1 MSLEVRRTA
10 APPFESQQNQNM
22 LCQVLTNDFKTRGLG
37 ALSPEEGGRLSRMV
51 SHYAKEVKRVQ
62 GAQPITILNKE
73 VLKACA
79 KQIIVS
85 RQETTAA
92 PIRSLALVDEDAVDE
107 DEGDIVAALGMSNQ
121 SSTTAPDNLFQDT
134 SKRFEVMQQS
144 RNDLMKRDTPNPPDF
159 RVSLEEDKQLTSP
172 FQLFE
177 AAKAAR
183 DRETVAADAAA
194 LAKNPLNT
202 VGPLG
207 ELYGGNTTGLASAAR
222 PPLGDTRPRLP
233 DRDPALIIRGPE
245 PSLPQ
250 DILTRKDDV
259 LTYKENEFNLFVNSI
274 DRNWYQDSDTRF
286 NETQQNRYNFVVNF
300 DPANNR
306 QGLGITPASQ
316 RKFRNIVRIELVKV
330 IMPNECIDAGV
341 TVLSTGNFEAGTT
354 YTPLKLPYVTMRV
367 DELEGNNYGTTND
380 IDNAFALVHYDG
392 KWGESA
398 SAATGFIDMIPKFLK
413 AQREYRPT
421 PLSTLQ
427 KLTIHL
433 NRPDGTSV
441 SPTQDVYNIQKL
453 YFNSFL
459 PLDHGS
465 TANDSPF
472 AVTLAAGEVFVFL
485 ETPGFD
491 ASAFAVGDRVNLQGL
506 LLTDTGLGSATDRSK
521 FMSFINRKE
530 GHAIVGIMTPYI
542 TSGVYDYTSITD
554 GYFGYYNTATTLIIQ
569 LDKET
574 LTTYPDYHTSGFA
587 AALALTDIGST
598 KVINTSHQVQCV
610 FRVITREL
618 DAASR
623 VRPDNL

>member
-10 APPFESQQNQNM
+10 APPFESQQNQSM
-22 LCQVLTNDFKTRGLG
+22 LCQVLTNDFKNRGLG

-51 SHYAKEVKRVQ
+51 GHYTKEVKRVQ

-85 RQETTAA
+85 RQEATARSTT
-92 PIRSLALVDEDAVDE
+92 LVDEDAVDE

-121 SSTTAPDNLFQDT
+121 SSTTAPDNLFHDT
-134 SKRFEVMQQS
+134 SKRYEIMQQE
-144 RNDLMKRDTPNPPDF
+144 RNDLIKRDTPKPPDF
-159 RVSLEEDKQLTSP
+159 RVSLEEDKQLSSP

-177 AAKAAR
+177 AAKAVR
-183 DRETVAADAAA
+183 DRESAAADAAA
-194 LAKNPLNT
+194 LAKNPLQT
-202 VGPLG
+202 VG
-207 ELYGGNTTGLASAAR
+207 
-222 PPLGDTRPRLP
+222 PLGDTRPRLP

-245 PSLPQ
+245 PTHPQ
-250 DILTRKDDV
+250 DMLTRKDDV

-274 DRNWYQDSDTRF
+274 DRNWYQDSDVRF

-306 QGLGITPASQ
+306 TGLGITPASQ

-330 IMPNECIDAGV
+330 IMPNECIDV
-341 TVLSTGNFEAGTT
+341 GTT
-354 YTPLKLPYVTMRV
+354 AVRVSPTSIGYDTNTSYTPLKLPYVTVRV

-392 KWGESA
+392 KWGESVTNA
-398 SAATGFIDMIPKFLK
+398 VGFIDMIPKFLK

-441 SPTQDVYNIQKL
+441 SPTQDVYNIDKI
-453 YFNSFL
+453 YFNTFL
-459 PLDHGS
+459 PAGYGS
-465 TANDSPF
+465 ATNECLF
-472 AVTLAAGEVFVFL
+472 AQPLGGDEVFVFL
-485 ETPGFD
+485 QTSGFD
-491 ASAFAVGDRVNLQGL
+491 ASAFAVGDRINLQGL
-506 LLTDTGLGSATDRSK
+506 ALTNTGLGSATDRNA
-521 FMSFINRKE
+521 FMNFINRKE
-530 GHAIVGIMTPYI
+530 GHAIVGIMTPAI
-542 TSGVYDYTSITD
+542 TSGSIDYTNISD
-554 GYFGYYNTATTLIIQ
+554 GYSGYYNVATTLIIQ
-569 LDKET
+569 LDKAS
-574 LTTYPDYHTSGFA
+574 LTSYPDYHTSGFA